1 MADDLTDAEMFF
13 SDGVQATIKAF
24 EADPDFT
31 LRSRIEALAEE
42 WKYYCKFDEDGN
54 FEEAGFFAR
63 RLRDILKEPKG

>member
-1 MADDLTDAEMFF
+1 MTLADYETDANKEREMRL
-13 SDGVQATIKAF
+13 A
-24 EADPDFT
+24 

>member
-1 MADDLTDAEMFF
+1 MAYEYHYFMV

-42 WKYYCKFDEDGN
+42 IGTLSG
-54 FEEAGFFAR
+54 FEPTIGTHMLLA
-63 RLRDILKEPKG
+63 RLRELLAAREEDPSR

>member
-1 MADDLTDAEMFF
+1 MAYEVTTISWSQTALMP
-13 SDGVQATIKAF
+13 IKATRPTRL
-24 EADPDFT
+24 A

-42 WKYYCKFDEDGN
+42 WKYYCKFDEDGS